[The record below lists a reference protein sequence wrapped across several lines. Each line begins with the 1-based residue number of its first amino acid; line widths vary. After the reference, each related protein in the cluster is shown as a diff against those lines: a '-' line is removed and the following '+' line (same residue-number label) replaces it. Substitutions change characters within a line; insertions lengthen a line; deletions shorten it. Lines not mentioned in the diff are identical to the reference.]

1 MKTLVVILM
10 LVSFSF
16 SSYAQRITE
25 LEETR
30 IAFSPSPI
38 ILTETDNPDEYSYNV
53 SDSFAAEF
61 TKNPMA
67 FMESYFDISNFI
79 EEVKYKD
86 YDSYLVRFHSSKG
99 FLEANYSKEGV
110 LNRTRQLFKDIA
122 LPLAVRNELW
132 RQTEGWSMVNNSYKA
147 RGQGKLLDKELYRIK
162 VVKNNKS
169 KIIKIDPK
177 NIEQERV
184 AGM

>member
-16 SSYAQRITE
+16 GSYAQRITE

-30 IAFSPSPI
+30 VAFSPISF
-38 ILTETDNPDEYSYNV
+38 TETNNPDEYRYKVN
-53 SDSFAAEF
+53 DGFAVEF

-67 FMESYFDISNFI
+67 FMESYFDISKFI
-79 EEVKYKD
+79 EEVKDKD
-86 YDSYLVRFHSSKG
+86 YNSYLVTFSTDKG
-99 FLEANYSKEGV
+99 FLEARYSKEGE
-110 LNRTRQLFKDIA
+110 LERTRQIFKNIA

-132 RQTEGWSMVNNSYKA
+132 RQTKGWRMVKNNYIAK
-147 RGQGKLLDKELYRIK
+147 GKGRILDKELYRIK
-162 VVKNNKS
+162 VVGDNKS

-177 NIEQERV
+177 NINEERV

>member
-25 LEETR
+25 LEETK
-30 IAFSPSPI
+30 IAYSPI
-38 ILTETDNPDEYSYNV
+38 VLTETDNPDEYRYKVN
-53 SDSFAAEF
+53 DGFAAEF
-61 TKNPMA
+61 TENPLA

-79 EEVKYKD
+79 EEVKDKD
-86 YDSYLVRFHSSKG
+86 YNSYLVRFSTDKG
-99 FLEANYSKEGV
+99 FLEANYSKDGE
-110 LNRTRQLFKDIA
+110 LNRTRQLFKDVA
-122 LPLAVRNELW
+122 LPRAVRDQLW
-132 RQTEGWSMVNNSYKA
+132 RQTEGWSMVKNSYKA
-147 RGQGKLLDKELYRIK
+147 KGKRNLVDKELYRIK

-177 NIEQERV
+177 NIGEERF

>member
-10 LVSFSF
+10 LASFSF

-25 LEETR
+25 LEETKV
-30 IAFSPSPI
+30 AYSPI
-38 ILTETDNPDEYSYNV
+38 VLAETDNPDEYRYEVN
-53 SDSFAAEF
+53 DGFAAEF
-61 TKNPMA
+61 TENPMA

-79 EEVKYKD
+79 EEVKDKD
-86 YDSYLVRFHSSKG
+86 YNSYLVRFSTDKG
-99 FLEANYSKEGV
+99 FLEANYSKDGE

-132 RQTEGWSMVNNSYKA
+132 RQTEGWSMVKNSYKA
-147 RGQGKLLDKELYRIK
+147 KGQRNLLDEELYRIK

-177 NIEQERV
+177 NINEERV

>member
-16 SSYAQRITE
+16 SSYAQRITQ

-30 IAFSPSPI
+30 IAYSPLV
-38 ILTETDNPDEYSYNV
+38 LTETDNPDEYRYNV

-67 FMESYFDISNFI
+67 FMESYFDISKFI

-86 YDSYLVRFHSSKG
+86 YDSYLVRFQSSKG

-132 RQTEGWSMVNNSYKA
+132 RQTEGWSMVKNNYKA

-162 VVKNNKS
+162 VVKNDKS

-177 NIEQERV
+177 NINEERV